1 MPSKTSNSIAKQ
13 RLSFN
18 VTEVLNKSSYK
29 KFKPK
34 EKYYHV
40 RDKKLEGFYIRIYPS
55 GKKSYG
61 CYARKGGVG
70 KPIHCAIGDCELLD
84 FSDAKAKAK
93 ELLRQIKVEGIN
105 PKLHLHQEAIKD
117 KTILDLADDFFRANK
132 KLKESTKKDYL
143 SVFNNRMPKLI
154 KMPITEITLEE
165 ILQWWSD
172 SKGQRVDVKAFMY
185 ARKLMDKA
193 TASRYVPENNFT
205 RAKTLI
211 GDFPSINTR
220 TDHIAKDEI
229 YHFFQN
235 FLSASPNHGERPKR
249 GKEMSH
255 VMRDYLL
262 FILITGKRRTE
273 SMSLK
278 WSNVDFK
285 RGTVT
290 LDKLKG
296 DSKIDVIPMTDVL
309 FTMLDYRYHMNGNT
323 QSTRKHPMWVF
334 QSRSGDKHISYPN
347 KALASLNKNLDLKFQ
362 LSSHDFRRTFATAT
376 RELGLSN
383 EDLAI
388 LLNHRKRDVT
398 EGYVQ
403 SVAEYKRNNLEEVS
417 RLFNE
422 ESNGAL
428 SNIMALWY
436 EGTSELLDPER
447 LSEGKP
453 SRMDYQTSKLHLLGR
468 FEQDFSGYGH
478 GQWKPSDELRRLGWR
493 EQDKKKK

>member
-1 MPSKTSNSIAKQ
+1 MPSKKTNSIAKR
-13 RLSFN
+13 RLTFN

-34 EKYYHV
+34 EKYYHA
-40 RDKKLEGFYIRIYPS
+40 RDTKLEGFYIRIYPS
-55 GKKSYG
+55 GNKSYG

-70 KPIHCAIGDCELLD
+70 KPIHFAIGNCELWD

-93 ELLRQIKVEGIN
+93 EVLVQIIVEGIN
-105 PKLHLHQEAIKD
+105 PKLHLQQEATKD
-117 KTILDLADDFFRANK
+117 KTILNLADEYFNANK

-143 SVFNNRMPKLI
+143 SVFKNRMPKLI

-172 SKGQRVDVKAFMY
+172 SKGERSDVKAFIY

-193 TASRYVPENNFT
+193 TASRYVPENNFS

-229 YHFFQN
+229 FHFFKN
-235 FLSASPNHGERPKR
+235 FLKASPLHGQRPKR
-249 GKEMSH
+249 GKQMSH

-273 SMSLK
+273 AMSLK

-334 QSRSGDKHISYPN
+334 QSRSGDRHIGYPD
-347 KALASLNKNLDLKFQ
+347 KALASLNKNLDIKFQ

-388 LLNHRKRDVT
+388 LLNHKKRDVT

-428 SNIMALWY
+428 NSVMALWY
-436 EGTSELLDPER
+436 EGAFELFDIER
-447 LSEGKP
+447 ASEGKP
-453 SRMDYQTSKLHLLGR
+453 RKMDYQTSKLHLLGR
-468 FEQDFSGYGH
+468 HKKDFHGYGH
-478 GQWKPSDELRRLGWR
+478 PQWKPNDELIEKGWK
-493 EQDKKKK
+493 ETPKK